1 MSSSERSS
9 DDPIVKAFDADSI
22 LAGNFALGIDH
33 EKIERETD
41 ELLARMT
48 LAQKINEIRGTQ
60 PTPIEGL
67 YYAGGDESLG
77 LAPWK
82 MVDGP
87 RGARSGTATAFP
99 VAIARA
105 ATFDADLERRVGQ
118 AIGLEVAARGGNVLL
133 APTINL
139 LRHPGWGRAQ
149 ETYSED
155 PHHTGVMG
163 LAFVCGAQNH
173 VLTSPKHFALNNLE
187 NTRFDLSSE
196 IDART
201 LHEVYLPHFKR
212 CVVEG
217 GAASV
222 MSAYNKVNAVY
233 CGENPELLDEILRG
247 DWDFRG
253 FVESDWFLGTRSTA
267 PSLNAGMDLEMPAGF
282 RYSDENLE
290 EALASGELFEEV
302 IHRSARRS
310 VYQKL
315 AWQLGDESVAGKKR
329 PDVSV
334 VECDEHVSLAR
345 EAAEKSIVLLKNQGD
360 VLPLEI
366 AATQS
371 IAVVG
376 DLADAANLGDRG
388 SSMVTPTSVSK
399 PLQAIQEAA
408 AGVRVEHFP
417 SHADFSRLA
426 EFDVTIVVAGLTY
439 LDEGEFIP
447 TAQKEAEDSDLAR
460 GGDRAELVLP
470 LPQRD
475 VIERASARAKKLVV
489 VLQGGSAIV
498 VREWVDRV
506 DALLMSWYG
515 GQDGGRALAS
525 MLFGEVSPSGRLPVT
540 IPREQAQFMPWDVT
554 SLRVDHDLYPGYRW
568 LDHEGHEP
576 EYPFGFGLS
585 YTTFEVKALRVERS
599 GDAFVCRVDVCNTGA
614 RPGATVIQLYVGCT
628 ESAIPRAKKELKGFG
643 RVALDPGAEATLEMT
658 VQDDDLRFYDADS
671 KSWKLEDCRYGI
683 RVGQS
688 SLDLPLEANYQRAG
702 GGWRAV

>member
-1 MSSSERSS
+1 MSSSDRTPVHE
-9 DDPIVKAFDADSI
+9 ITKAFDADAI
-22 LAGNFALGIDH
+22 RAGNFALGIDH
-33 EKIERETD
+33 EKVERETD
-41 ELLARMT
+41 ELMGRMT
-48 LAQKINEIRGTQ
+48 PEQKVNEIRGLQ
-60 PTPIEGL
+60 PQPIDGL
-67 YYAGGDESLG
+67 YYAGGDASLG

-87 RGARSGTATAFP
+87 RGARTGTATAFP

-187 NTRFDLSSE
+187 NTRFDLSAE

-201 LHEVYLPHFKR
+201 LHEVYLPHFRR

-222 MSAYNKVNAVY
+222 MSAYNKMNGVY

-253 FVESDWFLGTRSTA
+253 FVESDWFLGARSTA
-267 PSLNAGMDLEMPAGF
+267 PSLIAGMDIEMPAGF
-282 RYSDENLE
+282 RFADDNLE
-290 EALASGELFEEV
+290 AALLSGELSEDV
-302 IHRSARRS
+302 IHRNARRS
-310 VYQKL
+310 VYQKV
-315 AWQLGDESVAGKKR
+315 AWQLTEEGVAGKER
-329 PDVSV
+329 PDAAV
-334 VECDEHVSLAR
+334 VECEAHVSLAR
-345 EAAEKSIVLLKNQGD
+345 EAAEKSIVLLKNEGEI
-360 VLPLEI
+360 LPLR
-366 AATQS
+366 AGSGLS

-376 DLADAANLGDRG
+376 DLADMENLGDRG
-388 SSMVTPTSVSK
+388 SSMVTPSSVSR
-399 PLQAIQEAA
+399 PLQAIEEAA
-408 AGVRVEHFP
+408 GGARVEHFP
-417 SHADFSRLA
+417 SHADFSRL
-426 EFDVTIVVAGLTY
+426 EDFDVTIVVAGLTY

-460 GGDRAELVLP
+460 GGDRPELVLP

-475 VIERASARAKKLVV
+475 VIERASAKASKLVV
-489 VLQGGSAIV
+489 VMQGGSAIV

-506 DALLMSWYG
+506 DALLMAWYG
-515 GQDGGRALAS
+515 GLDGGRALARV
-525 MLFGEVSPSGRLPVT
+525 LFGEVSPSGRLPVSF
-540 IPREQAQFMPWDVT
+540 PRSESQFMPWDVT
-554 SLRVDHDLYPGYRW
+554 ALIVDHDLFPGYRW
-568 LDHEGHEP
+568 LDRHDEIP
-576 EYPFGFGLS
+576 EYPFGFGLG
-585 YTTFEVKALRVERS
+585 YTTFEASDLRIER
-599 GDAFVCRVDVCNTGA
+599 GRKGFVCHVDVRNAGA
-614 RPGATVIQLYVGCT
+614 RRGATVIQLYVSYRDS
-628 ESAIPRAKKELKGFG
+628 EILRAEKELKGFG
-643 RVALDPGAEATLEMT
+643 RVELEPGAVTTLEIEIR
-658 VQDDDLRFYDADS
+658 DDDLRYYDAETR
-671 KSWKLEDCRYGI
+671 SWRLEECAYGL

-688 SLDLPLEANYQRAG
+688 SADLPLEAV
-702 GGWRAV
+702 WRRVGNDWKAV